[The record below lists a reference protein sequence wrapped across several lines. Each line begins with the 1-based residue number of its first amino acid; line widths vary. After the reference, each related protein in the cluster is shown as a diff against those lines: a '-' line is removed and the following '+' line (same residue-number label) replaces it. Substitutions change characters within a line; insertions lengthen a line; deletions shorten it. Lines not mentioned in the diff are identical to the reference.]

1 VKSNTCFISRLWHL
15 PASKLGG
22 CPMKRAVL
30 YLRVST
36 VEQTTANQEREL
48 QAIAERM
55 GWEIVKVYKDHG
67 ISGAKG
73 REKRPQFDALC
84 RDATKRQFD
93 VVMAW
98 SVDRLGRSLQDLVG
112 FLSELH
118 ALRIDLFLHQQGL
131 DTTTPAGKALFQ
143 MMGVFAEFERSM
155 IQERVRA
162 GLRRAKS
169 EGIRLGRPPIA
180 PELEERVRKA
190 LNEPGRTEGVRKIAA
205 RFGISVPTVQKISR
219 PFELGASLGG

>member
-1 VKSNTCFISRLWHL
+1 
-15 PASKLGG
+15 
-22 CPMKRAVL
+22 MKRAVL

-48 QAIAERM
+48 REVAGRM
-55 GWEIVKVYKDHG
+55 GCEIVKVYKDHG

-73 REKRPQFDALC
+73 RDKRPAFNALI
-84 RDATKRQFD
+84 RDANQRKFD
-93 VVMAW
+93 MVMAW

-118 ALRIDLFLHQQGL
+118 ALHIDLFLHQQGL
-131 DTTTPAGKALFQ
+131 DTTTPAGKAMFQ

-162 GLRRAKS
+162 GLRRAKD
-169 EGIRLGRPPIA
+169 EGKQLGRPRIA
-180 PELEERVRKA
+180 ADLEKRILEALKA
-190 LNEPGRTEGVRKIAA
+190 RGRTGEGVRKIAE
-205 RFGISVPTVQKISR
+205 RFGVNPSTVQRISR
-219 PFELGASLGG
+219 PFDVVTNDGAMI

>member
-1 VKSNTCFISRLWHL
+1 
-15 PASKLGG
+15 
-22 CPMKRAVL
+22 MKRAVL

>member
-1 VKSNTCFISRLWHL
+1 MVGYLLLKTGA
-15 PASKLGG
+15 PV
-22 CPMKRAVL
+22 MKRAVL

-36 VEQTTANQEREL
+36 VDQTTANQEREL
-48 QAIAERM
+48 REVAARS

-73 REKRPQFDALC
+73 RDKRPAYNQML
-84 RDATKRQFD
+84 RDAFRRQFD

-98 SVDRLGRSLQDLVG
+98 SVDRLGRSLQELVA
-112 FLSELH
+112 FLGELH
-118 ALRIDLFLHQQGL
+118 SLRVDLHLHQQGI

-162 GLRRAKS
+162 GLARARS
-169 EGIRLGRPPIA
+169 EGKRLGRPSLPQATQDAIRA
-180 PELEERVRKA
+180 A
-190 LNEPGRTEGVRKIAA
+190 LSQPGRPGVRVIAKQ
-205 RFGISVPTVQKISR
+205 FGVDPSTVQRISR
-219 PFELGASLGG
+219 PFEGEAARAVA